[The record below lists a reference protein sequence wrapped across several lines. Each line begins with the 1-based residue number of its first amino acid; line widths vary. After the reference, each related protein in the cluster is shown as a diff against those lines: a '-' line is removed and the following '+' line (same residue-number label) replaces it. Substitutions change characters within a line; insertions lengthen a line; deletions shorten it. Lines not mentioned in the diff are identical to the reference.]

1 MQLNI
6 CPPLCLSFHLS
17 IGLAQCCANYPSS
30 VDCWKSHFSSCR
42 KHRIEWLN
50 GSKIQFSGSVKIFIL
65 AFCSFVL
72 SFIHLEKAKY
82 RQAKREWNLCLWGGV
97 AVSWQLFVSHST
109 VLSITQYPCVVVV
122 VFFFLICFVLVDQ
135 ECSQVCPPGL
145 TLRREDFFSCNPT
158 SSAFPYVRVPFPKFS
173 IQCWGSETWVLL
185 RFVPHFKQAEMLV
198 TVWTQEL
205 LLSSPQGLTLRKGRS

>member
-17 IGLAQCCANYPSS
+17 IGLVQCCANYPSS

-122 VFFFLICFVLVDQ
+122 VFFLICFVLVDQ

-145 TLRREDFFSCNPT
+145 SLRSFFSCNPT

-205 LLSSPQGLTLRKGRS
+205 LLSRPQGLILRKGRS

>member
-109 VLSITQYPCVVVV
+109 VLSLTQYPCVVVV

-145 TLRREDFFSCNPT
+145 SLRREVFFR
-158 SSAFPYVRVPFPKFS
+158 A
-173 IQCWGSETWVLL
+173 IQLHQLFHMWGS
-185 RFVPHFKQAEMLV
+185 HFPSSLFNAEGQKL
-198 TVWTQEL
+198 EFCSGSFPISNKL
-205 LLSSPQGLTLRKGRS
+205 KCL